1 MFRFA
6 LVFLLFTSL
15 QAFAPL
21 RPRPAGLARA
31 RRWLRA
37 TSDENAT
44 GVDAEAAADPA
55 EGEAAEEEDAE
66 AVRKMVKD
74 LEASNKQLRN
84 EIEKVEN
91 ELAMAGENGYYTL
104 MAQMEN
110 YRKQQG
116 ANQARLNDQALAD
129 VVRAFVPIV
138 DDFNALPEALRAELA
153 EAADAEGEVAKY
165 INSYDTVGRQLWTT
179 LQGKGVES
187 FTASEGALL
196 DPLRHEVVEDLG
208 EDAEKGGTIQSC
220 VQEGL
225 QVGGAVVRKARVSA
239 FSAPAPEEPA
249 AEEEA
254 AAEAE
259 AAGEGDADAEEAA

>member
-1 MFRFA
+1 MDVGRSVPRRYV
-6 LVFLLFTSL
+6 LVLDGTDGGS
-15 QAFAPL
+15 A
-21 RPRPAGLARA
+21 ARA
-31 RRWLRA
+31 CN
-37 TSDENAT
+37 SI
-44 GVDAEAAADPA
+44 
-55 EGEAAEEEDAE
+55 
-66 AVRKMVKD
+66 VR
-74 LEASNKQLRN
+74 
-84 EIEKVEN
+84 
-91 ELAMAGENGYYTL
+91 
-104 MAQMEN
+104 
-110 YRKQQG
+110 
-116 ANQARLNDQALAD
+116 
-129 VVRAFVPIV
+129 
-138 DDFNALPEALRAELA
+138 
-153 EAADAEGEVAKY
+153 
-165 INSYDTVGRQLWTT
+165 GR
-179 LQGKGVES
+179 QGKGVES